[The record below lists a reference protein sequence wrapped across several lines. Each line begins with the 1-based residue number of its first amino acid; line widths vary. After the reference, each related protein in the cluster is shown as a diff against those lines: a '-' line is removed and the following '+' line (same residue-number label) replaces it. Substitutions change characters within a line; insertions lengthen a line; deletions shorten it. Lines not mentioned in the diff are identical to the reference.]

1 MASRSLYF
9 LVGVA
14 VIAVLVAASY
24 MAVQDRSGAKPAEGP
39 APAAAPA
46 ATATTMEH
54 GEHMEE
60 STEHTGAAAHT
71 ATATETRHESGHMAT
86 EAETEA
92 EKETTTA
99 TAQAGGGKK
108 LVVYVYE
115 DFMAWGEDPE
125 LFDKLVENFTRET
138 GIVVELRR
146 FDGARN
152 MVTQVIAESR
162 AGMETADVVVGVD
175 PVLLVELKSHG
186 LVECYASPLAAREL
200 VEALDPEGCA
210 TPVDYGLIALVYDP
224 GRLNE
229 TEKAMLSDGVTLDEL
244 VALAPRIV
252 AEDPTQSST
261 GLNFL
266 LYTIAVSELEDRDW
280 RDLWRAMR
288 DNGLMVAPSWG
299 DAYDEFFREGSP
311 RAIVVSYGTDPAYS
325 AWYNAREGGEE
336 KPSVAAT
343 VLTAGGEKIGW
354 LQVEGAAIIK
364 GAPMEEA
371 RRFIDWLLSR
381 EVQEEIPT
389 SQWMLPASSDAGLPS
404 FYRYALSVDSVDKL
418 GNTLLPGSRVAGELE
433 KWLRDWLGVMTG

>member
-1 MASRSLYF
+1 MAQRGVYF

-14 VIAVLVAASY
+14 IIAVLVAASY
-24 MAVQDRSGAKPAEGP
+24 LVAQEKSGAPS
-39 APAAAPA
+39 PAAGE
-46 ATATTMEH
+46 ATATATAT
-54 GEHMEE
+54 G
-60 STEHTGAAAHT
+60 HTAGHTVAATHT
-71 ATATETRHESGHMAT
+71 ATATEEEHEAEHSAMET
-86 EAETEA
+86 EVEAARETEA
-92 EKETTTA
+92 STHTTSA
-99 TAQAGGGKK
+99 AQAGKK

-162 AGMETADVVVGVD
+162 AGMETADVVIGVD
-175 PVLLVELKSHG
+175 PVLLVELKKQG
-186 LVECYASPLAAREL
+186 LVECYASPLATGKL

-229 TEKAMLSDGVTLDEL
+229 TELAMLRDGVTLDEL

-266 LYTIAVSELEDRDW
+266 LYTVAVSELENRDW
-280 RDLWRAMR
+280 RDLWRAMKE
-288 DNGLMVAPSWG
+288 NGLMVAASWG

-336 KPSVAAT
+336 KPSVEAT
-343 VLTAGGEKIGW
+343 VLVAGGEKIGW

-364 GAPMEEA
+364 GAPLEEA
-371 RRFIDWLLSR
+371 KKFVDWLLSR

-389 SQWMLPASSDAGLPS
+389 SQWMLPASSEAGLPS
-404 FYRYALSVDSVDKL
+404 FYRYALGVDSVDKL
-418 GNTLLPGSRVAGELE
+418 GNKLLPGSRVAGELE
-433 KWLRDWLGVMTG
+433 KWLRDWLSVMSG